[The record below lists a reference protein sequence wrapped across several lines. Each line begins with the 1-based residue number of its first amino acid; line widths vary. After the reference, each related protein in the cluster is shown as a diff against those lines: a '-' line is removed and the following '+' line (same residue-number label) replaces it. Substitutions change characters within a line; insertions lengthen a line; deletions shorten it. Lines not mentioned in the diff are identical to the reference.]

1 MTGPERS
8 TVVQSDATRVV
19 PQLIPRPSYWQPGP
33 AVPWEHADP
42 PWRPTLDELAA
53 TAIVE
58 RQEIVLQPQARLSA
72 VLVLLAERER
82 GVEVLLTRRS
92 LAMNSHAGEV
102 SFPGGRVDPDESA
115 HEAALREA
123 HEEVGLVPTAVT
135 VLGELG
141 HLNSFVSR
149 SYIVPVM
156 AVIDPE
162 TLTRTD
168 IAPMT
173 MEVDRVLWTPVAD
186 LVAPR
191 THHTERW
198 MRPELPDEPEATLH
212 FFDTPTDVVWGATAR
227 ILVDLFQRAWTAG
240 VPRLS

>member
-1 MTGPERS
+1 MTDSGRH
-8 TVVQSDATRVV
+8 VVQSDAARLV
-19 PQLIPRPSYWQPGP
+19 PQVIPRPTSWQRGP
-33 AVPWEHADP
+33 EVPWERADP

-53 TAIVE
+53 AAIAE
-58 RQEIVLQPQARLSA
+58 RQEIVMQPQARLSA

-82 GVEVLLTRRS
+82 GAEVLLTRRS
-92 LAMNSHAGEV
+92 LAMTSHPGEV

-115 HEAALREA
+115 HEAAVREA
-123 HEEVGLVPTAVT
+123 HEEVGLVPTTVT

-141 HLNSFVSR
+141 HLNTVVSR
-149 SYIVPVM
+149 SYIVPVL
-156 AVIDPE
+156 ATIDAE
-162 TLTRTD
+162 TLAGID

-198 MRPELPDEPEATLH
+198 MRPEQLPDIPEATLH

-227 ILVDLFQRAWTAG
+227 ILVDLFDRAWRSA
-240 VPRLS
+240 R

>member
-1 MTGPERS
+1 MTAPERP
-8 TVVQSDATRVV
+8 TVVQSDAMRAI
-19 PQLIPRPSYWQPGP
+19 PQLIPRPDSWQRGP
-33 AVPWEHADP
+33 EVPWEDADP
-42 PWRPTLDELAA
+42 PWRPTLDQLSA

-92 LAMNSHAGEV
+92 LALTSHPGEV

-123 HEEVGLVPTAVT
+123 HEEVGLAPPSVT

-141 HLNSFVSR
+141 HLNTILSR
-149 SYIVPVM
+149 SYIVPVL
-156 AVIDPE
+156 ATIDPE
-162 TLTRTD
+162 TLARTD

-173 MEVDRVLWTPVAD
+173 MEVDRVLWTPIAA
-186 LVAPR
+186 LAAPGA
-191 THHTERW
+191 HHTERW
-198 MRPELPDEPEATLH
+198 MRAEQLPDIPEATLH

-227 ILVDLFQRAWTAG
+227 ILVDLLQRAWRATH
-240 VPRLS
+240 

>member
-1 MTGPERS
+1 MTDSGLH
-8 TVVQSDATRVV
+8 VVQSGAARLV
-19 PQLIPRPSYWQPGP
+19 PQVIPRPTYWQPGP
-33 AVPWEHADP
+33 EVPWERADP

-58 RQEIVLQPQARLSA
+58 RQEIVMQPQARLSA

-82 GVEVLLTRRS
+82 GAEVLLTRRS
-92 LAMNSHAGEV
+92 LAMTSHAGEV

-115 HEAALREA
+115 HEAAIREA
-123 HEEVGLVPTAVT
+123 HEEVGLVPATVT
-135 VLGELG
+135 VLGELA
-141 HLNSFVSR
+141 HLNTMVSR
-149 SYIVPVM
+149 SYIVPVL
-156 AVIDPE
+156 ATIDAE
-162 TLTRTD
+162 TLASTD

-191 THHTERW
+191 MHHTERW
-198 MRPELPDEPEATLH
+198 MRPEQLPDIPEATLH

-227 ILVDLFQRAWTAG
+227 ILVDLFDRAWRTA
-240 VPRLS
+240 R

>member
-1 MTGPERS
+1 MTGPARPI
-8 TVVQSDATRVV
+8 VVQSAAARVI
-19 PQLIPRPSYWQPGP
+19 PQLIPRPNDFQLGP
-33 AVPWEHADP
+33 AAPWERIDP
-42 PWRPTLDELAA
+42 PWRPTLEQLAA

-58 RQEIVLQPQARLSA
+58 SQEIVLQPQARLSA

-92 LAMNSHAGEV
+92 LALTSHAGEV

-123 HEEVGLVPTAVT
+123 QEEVGLAPSSVT

-141 HLNSFVSR
+141 HLHTIVSK
-149 SYIVPVM
+149 SYIVPVLATVDTEM
-156 AVIDPE
+156 LAHI
-162 TLTRTD
+162 D

-173 MEVDRVLWTPVAD
+173 MEVDRVLWTSVAD
-186 LVAPR
+186 LVAPGA
-191 THHTERW
+191 HHNEHW
-198 MRPELPDEPEATLH
+198 LPADQWPQIPEATLH

-227 ILVDLFQRAWTAG
+227 VLVDLFDRAWRTTH
-240 VPRLS
+240 

>member
-1 MTGPERS
+1 MNDAVPPL
-8 TVVQSDATRVV
+8 VQRDAARVI
-19 PQLIPRPSYWQPGP
+19 PQLIPRPSSWQRGP
-33 AVPWEHADP
+33 DVPWERADP
-42 PWRPTLDELAA
+42 PWRPTLRELAA
-53 TAIVE
+53 IAIVD
-58 RQEIVLQPQARLSA
+58 RQEIVMQPQARLSA
-72 VLVLLAERER
+72 VLVLLAQREL

-123 HEEVGLVPTAVT
+123 HEEVGLATTDVT
-135 VLGELG
+135 VVGELG
-141 HLNSFVSR
+141 HLNTIVSR
-149 SYIVPVM
+149 SYIVPVL
-156 AVIDPE
+156 ATIDSE
-162 TLTRTD
+162 TLARND

-191 THHTERW
+191 AHHTERW
-198 MRPELPDEPEATLH
+198 MRPEQVPDIPEATLH

-227 ILVDLFQRAWTAG
+227 ILVDLFDRAWAVRPG
-240 VPRLS
+240 V